1 MFRPL
6 FAAARATVRSVPRAA
21 APSQRS
27 GLQALRRP
35 ISSTSRRSVEYR
47 RFDTRSSGQPNSSDN
62 AVNYVR
68 RRVGGDRGMV
78 IYGVLIGGG
87 VIYYVAHLERVPVT
101 GRLRFMDCSPEQES
115 EIGQATYSE
124 TMAQLQGQLL
134 PPNHPV
140 TRRVREIAKR
150 IVERN
155 GLGRVKEGHTLSTI
169 EEVMGSWGMGG
180 GMESPGNISATEEGN
195 ENAEWEVYVVDDSK
209 TMNAFVIPGGKIF
222 VFTGI
227 LPVSGNDSGLATVMG
242 HEISHVVAR
251 HGAERMSYMKVLF
264 AVSFILETLGLD
276 VGLTRALVTLMLQ
289 LPNSR
294 TSESEAD
301 DIGLRLMAKA
311 CYDPSEA
318 PKVWERMSEMGG
330 GGGKFDIT
338 STHPANRK
346 RIKALEKE
354 LPLANELAAANC
366 SGVADHKASFDEATA
381 NWSKWS

>member
-6 FAAARATVRSVPRAA
+6 LAAARATVRSVPRAA

-35 ISSTSRRSVEYR
+35 ISSTSRRAVEYR

-62 AVNYVR
+62 VMNYVR

-87 VIYYVAHLERVPVT
+87 VIYYVAHLERVPIT
-101 GRLRFMDCSPEQES
+101 GRLRFMDCSPAQES

-124 TMAQLQGQLL
+124 TMAQFQGQLL

-155 GLGRVKEGHTLSTI
+155 GLGRVKEGHTLSSI

-180 GMESPGNISATEEGN
+180 GMESGGNISATEEGN

-251 HGAERMSYMKVLF
+251 HGAERMSYMK
-264 AVSFILETLGLD
+264 
-276 VGLTRALVTLMLQ
+276 

-311 CYDPSEA
+311 CYDPNEA

-330 GGGKFDIT
+330 GGGSLDII

-354 LPLANELAAANC
+354 LPLANELVAANC
-366 SGVADHKASFDEATA
+366 GGVADNKASFDQATA